1 MAGESICN
9 SFNSQSNYHYALKV
23 LYSCSNRDESN
34 RDQFKLVKTTC
45 QGQQACQL
53 DAIREFF
60 GNDECPGTEDAKMT
74 LWLEYSCVGGTDRT
88 TTRAPICDGFE
99 PPSPSGP
106 PSGPSG
112 PSGPPSPFGPPSP
125 SEPPSGPPSG
135 PDGPCEGGKK
145 KHLDVRGCGGW
156 INLDCNGGCLNIRRV
171 G

>member
-88 TTRAPICDGFE
+88 TTRAPICNGI
-99 PPSPSGP
+99 
-106 PSGPSG
+106 
-112 PSGPPSPFGPPSP
+112 
-125 SEPPSGPPSG
+125 EPPSGPPITG
-135 PDGPCEGGKK
+135 PGKDPCKGGERKQ
-145 KHLDVRGCGGW
+145 LDVRGCGGW
-156 INLDCNGGCLNIRRV
+156 INLDCKGGCLNIRKVRQNGGSV
-171 G
+171 LVLYFTRAILVTSITVNEV

>member
-1 MAGESICN
+1 MISIEHWIVLLQWIVAGESICN

-88 TTRAPICDGFE
+88 TTRAPQCDGTDSS
-99 PPSPSGP
+99 PPAIASTGAPT
-106 PSGPSG
+106 
-112 PSGPPSPFGPPSP
+112 FWLN
-125 SEPPSGPPSG
+125 
-135 PDGPCEGGKK
+135 PCSLQANCTTKVF
-145 KHLDVRGCGGW
+145 LYSQMLNRNVRG
-156 INLDCNGGCLNIRRV
+156 
-171 G
+171 